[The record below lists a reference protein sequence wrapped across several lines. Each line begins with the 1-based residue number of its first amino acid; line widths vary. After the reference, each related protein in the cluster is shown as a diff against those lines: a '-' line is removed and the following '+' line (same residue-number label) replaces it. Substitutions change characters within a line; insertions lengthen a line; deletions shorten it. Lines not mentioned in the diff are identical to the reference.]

1 MEAWQ
6 LTSWPIVDMVIRLLI
21 AAFVGGA
28 MGYEREQAEKPAGLR
43 TNILVCVG
51 VSLFAIA
58 STHGFGGLSDPA
70 RVAAGIV
77 VGIGFIGAGTIIR
90 REAGVVTGLTTA
102 ATIWVVAG
110 VGLAVGC
117 GLYILAVVTAAIT
130 FLTLRLP
137 QYKLRRGKRE

>member
-6 LTSWPIVDMVIRLLI
+6 ITPWPILDMVIRLLI
-21 AAFVGGA
+21 AAFLGGA
-28 MGYEREQAEKPAGLR
+28 MGYEREQAEKPAGIR

-51 VSLFAIA
+51 ATLFTVA
-58 STHGFGGLSDPA
+58 SIHGFGGLSDPA

-90 REAGVVTGLTTA
+90 RDAGVVTGLTTA

-110 VGLAVGC
+110 VGLALGC
-117 GLYILAVVTAAIT
+117 GLYILALVTATIT
-130 FLTLRLP
+130 FVALRLP
-137 QYKLRRGKRE
+137 HNKRKRTKQD

>member
-6 LTSWPIVDMVIRLLI
+6 LTSWPMLDMVIRLPI
-21 AAFVGGA
+21 AAFLGGA
-28 MGYEREQAEKPAGLR
+28 MGYEREQADKPAGLR

>member
-1 MEAWQ
+1 M
-6 LTSWPIVDMVIRLLI
+6 LDMVIRLLI
-21 AAFVGGA
+21 AAFLGGA
-28 MGYEREQAEKPAGLR
+28 MGYEREQADKPAGLR

-51 VSLFAIA
+51 AALFTIA

-137 QYKLRRGKRE
+137 QYKRRRGKRE

>member
-6 LTSWPIVDMVIRLLI
+6 LTPWEPLDMTIRLLL
-21 AAFVGGA
+21 AALLGGV
-28 MGYEREQAEKPAGLR
+28 MGYEREQAHKPAGLR

-51 VSLFAIA
+51 AALFTIA
-58 STHGFGGLSDPA
+58 SLHGFGGLSDPA

-77 VGIGFIGAGTIIR
+77 VGIGFLGAGTIMR
-90 REAGVVTGLTTA
+90 REGEVAGLTTA

-117 GLYILAVVTAAIT
+117 GLYLVAVVTAIVSFIA
-130 FLTLRLP
+130 LRFP
-137 QYKLRRGKRE
+137 YRQK